1 MNRNQKIALIVAAL
15 NMAVILLFPPFD
27 QYSIATAKAPVF
39 AGFNLFTTQT
49 STHIINTSMLS
60 LEAFVIL
67 VNLGIAWLLLRP
79 GSADTKTRIRVGLQ
93 NAALIFTAINLVVV
107 LLFPPFESVFAL
119 SNSAIP
125 TFEGFYFLFDQKP
138 SHTIV
143 TTLLY
148 MEVLFILANGAALW
162 LIFKPKREMTPEEAY
177 ELQLKMRRQGTL

>member
-1 MNRNQKIALIVAAL
+1 MKSSTAVSGTAA
-15 NMAVILLFPPFD
+15 
-27 QYSIATAKAPVF
+27 
-39 AGFNLFTTQT
+39 
-49 STHIINTSMLS
+49 
-60 LEAFVIL
+60 
-67 VNLGIAWLLLRP
+67 
-79 GSADTKTRIRVGLQ
+79 TRVKVGLQ

-162 LIFKPKREMTPEEAY
+162 LIFRPKRELTPEEVY
-177 ELQLKMRRQGTL
+177 ELAVKMRRQGSL